1 MWFACRW
8 PMWPLPTSV
17 WGQSPGAPTSI
28 PVGEGQGG
36 LPQPRYR
43 LPAVQPWPSRR
54 CRAAPRSRSPP
65 EAGASRRGRFG
76 RSAGCVPTCE
86 RPRCL
91 LARAGLPRHTAGP
104 WPAALHTPM
113 SKLRLFVLLKHKLL
127 EKCSL
132 PGAKSP
138 GARSSPGPAGQ
149 GQHRPPERS
158 VPRPGAPGARRPLTR
173 LSPAGAAPFG
183 GHSAGDFD
191 DGFLRRKQRRNR
203 TTFTLQQVG
212 ARFSAPL
219 APAPAAP
226 RSPAPHRS
234 LPPPCLLPASP
245 QPPPACPVPC
255 QPVLPAPLPRWPRFP
270 HPCLADTPVGQLDPS
285 GSLTDLCSP
294 SLHQLEALEAVFAQT
309 HYPDVF
315 TREELALKINLTEAR
330 VQVWFQ
336 NRRAKWRKT
345 ERGASDQEGSKETMA
360 EVAPPARN
368 LNSPSPT
375 DQTRNK
381 KEGLEI
387 QQSLSRAVGPTGPF
401 FPSCLPGTLL
411 NTATYAQALS
421 HVASLKGSPLCS
433 CCVPDPMGLSFLP
446 TYGCQSNRTASV
458 AALRMKA
465 REHSEAVLQSANLLP
480 AASGSP
486 TPPATAGPEGSQD
499 RQPSP
504 AKEHMEGEKSV

>member
-1 MWFACRW
+1 MFYFHCPPQLEAC
-8 PMWPLPTSV
+8 L
-17 WGQSPGAPTSI
+17 
-28 PVGEGQGG
+28 
-36 LPQPRYR
+36 
-43 LPAVQPWPSRR
+43 
-54 CRAAPRSRSPP
+54 
-65 EAGASRRGRFG
+65 
-76 RSAGCVPTCE
+76 
-86 RPRCL
+86 PRCL
-91 LARAGLPRHTAGP
+91 GGP
-104 WPAALHTPM
+104 VFLIYALQTP
-113 SKLRLFVLLKHKLL
+113 LW
-127 EKCSL
+127 
-132 PGAKSP
+132 
-138 GARSSPGPAGQ
+138 
-149 GQHRPPERS
+149 
-158 VPRPGAPGARRPLTR
+158 
-173 LSPAGAAPFG
+173 G
-183 GHSAGDFD
+183 G
-191 DGFLRRKQRRNR
+191 RI
-203 TTFTLQQVG
+203 
-212 ARFSAPL
+212 
-219 APAPAAP
+219 
-226 RSPAPHRS
+226 PH
-234 LPPPCLLPASP
+234 
-245 QPPPACPVPC
+245 
-255 QPVLPAPLPRWPRFP
+255 
-270 HPCLADTPVGQLDPS
+270 

-360 EVAPPARN
+360 EVPPPARN
-368 LNSPSPT
+368 LNSPSPA

-387 QQSLSRAVGPTGPF
+387 QQSLSRSVGPTGPF

-421 HVASLKGSPLCS
+421 HVASLKGGPLCS

-480 AASGSP
+480 AASSSP
-486 TPPATAGPEGSQD
+486 TPPAKPGPEGSQD
-499 RQPSP
+499 KQPSP

>member
-1 MWFACRW
+1 G
-8 PMWPLPTSV
+8 T
-17 WGQSPGAPTSI
+17 
-28 PVGEGQGG
+28 
-36 LPQPRYR
+36 
-43 LPAVQPWPSRR
+43 
-54 CRAAPRSRSPP
+54 
-65 EAGASRRGRFG
+65 
-76 RSAGCVPTCE
+76 
-86 RPRCL
+86 
-91 LARAGLPRHTAGP
+91 
-104 WPAALHTPM
+104 
-113 SKLRLFVLLKHKLL
+113 
-127 EKCSL
+127 
-132 PGAKSP
+132 
-138 GARSSPGPAGQ
+138 
-149 GQHRPPERS
+149 
-158 VPRPGAPGARRPLTR
+158 
-173 LSPAGAAPFG
+173 APFG

-203 TTFTLQQVG
+203 TTFTLQ
-212 ARFSAPL
+212 
-219 APAPAAP
+219 
-226 RSPAPHRS
+226 
-234 LPPPCLLPASP
+234 
-245 QPPPACPVPC
+245 
-255 QPVLPAPLPRWPRFP
+255 
-270 HPCLADTPVGQLDPS
+270 
-285 GSLTDLCSP
+285 
-294 SLHQLEALEAVFAQT
+294 QLEALEAVFAQT

-368 LNSPSPT
+368 LNSPSPA

-387 QQSLSRAVGPTGPF
+387 QQSLSRSVGPTGPF

-480 AASGSP
+480 AASSSP
-486 TPPATAGPEGSQD
+486 TPPPAKPGPEGSQD
-499 RQPSP
+499 KQPSP

>member
-1 MWFACRW
+1 MFYFHC
-8 PMWPLPTSV
+8 P
-17 WGQSPGAPTSI
+17 
-28 PVGEGQGG
+28 
-36 LPQPRYR
+36 PQ
-43 LPAVQPWPSRR
+43 
-54 CRAAPRSRSPP
+54 
-65 EAGASRRGRFG
+65 
-76 RSAGCVPTCE
+76 
-86 RPRCL
+86 
-91 LARAGLPRHTAGP
+91 
-104 WPAALHTPM
+104 
-113 SKLRLFVLLKHKLL
+113 L
-127 EKCSL
+127 E
-132 PGAKSP
+132 
-138 GARSSPGPAGQ
+138 
-149 GQHRPPERS
+149 
-158 VPRPGAPGARRPLTR
+158 
-173 LSPAGAAPFG
+173 GAAPFG

-203 TTFTLQQVG
+203 TTFTLQ
-212 ARFSAPL
+212 
-219 APAPAAP
+219 
-226 RSPAPHRS
+226 
-234 LPPPCLLPASP
+234 
-245 QPPPACPVPC
+245 
-255 QPVLPAPLPRWPRFP
+255 
-270 HPCLADTPVGQLDPS
+270 
-285 GSLTDLCSP
+285 
-294 SLHQLEALEAVFAQT
+294 QLEALEAVFAQT

-480 AASGSP
+480 ASSSSSSP
-486 TPPATAGPEGSQD
+486 TPPAKPGPEGSQEQ
-499 RQPSP
+499 QPSP

>member
-1 MWFACRW
+1 MFYFHC
-8 PMWPLPTSV
+8 P
-17 WGQSPGAPTSI
+17 
-28 PVGEGQGG
+28 
-36 LPQPRYR
+36 PQ
-43 LPAVQPWPSRR
+43 
-54 CRAAPRSRSPP
+54 
-65 EAGASRRGRFG
+65 
-76 RSAGCVPTCE
+76 
-86 RPRCL
+86 
-91 LARAGLPRHTAGP
+91 
-104 WPAALHTPM
+104 
-113 SKLRLFVLLKHKLL
+113 L
-127 EKCSL
+127 E
-132 PGAKSP
+132 
-138 GARSSPGPAGQ
+138 
-149 GQHRPPERS
+149 
-158 VPRPGAPGARRPLTR
+158 
-173 LSPAGAAPFG
+173 GAAPFG

-203 TTFTLQQVG
+203 TTFTLQ
-212 ARFSAPL
+212 
-219 APAPAAP
+219 
-226 RSPAPHRS
+226 
-234 LPPPCLLPASP
+234 
-245 QPPPACPVPC
+245 
-255 QPVLPAPLPRWPRFP
+255 
-270 HPCLADTPVGQLDPS
+270 
-285 GSLTDLCSP
+285 
-294 SLHQLEALEAVFAQT
+294 QLEALEAVFAQT

-480 AASGSP
+480 TASSSP
-486 TPPATAGPEGSQD
+486 TPPAKPGPEGGQD
-499 RQPSP
+499 KQPP
-504 AKEHMEGEKSV
+504 VPKEHMEGEKSV

>member
-1 MWFACRW
+1 M
-8 PMWPLPTSV
+8 
-17 WGQSPGAPTSI
+17 PGRH
-28 PVGEGQGG
+28 
-36 LPQPRYR
+36 PRGVPKS
-43 LPAVQPWPSRR
+43 LTDPSRI
-54 CRAAPRSRSPP
+54 PHGSLTDTSRIPHGSLTDPSQIP
-65 EAGASRRGRFG
+65 HGYLTDPSRIPHG
-76 RSAGCVPTCE
+76 
-86 RPRCL
+86 
-91 LARAGLPRHTAGP
+91 
-104 WPAALHTPM
+104 
-113 SKLRLFVLLKHKLL
+113 
-127 EKCSL
+127 SL
-132 PGAKSP
+132 TDPS
-138 GARSSPGPAGQ
+138 RI
-149 GQHRPPERS
+149 
-158 VPRPGAPGARRPLTR
+158 
-173 LSPAGAAPFG
+173 
-183 GHSAGDFD
+183 
-191 DGFLRRKQRRNR
+191 
-203 TTFTLQQVG
+203 
-212 ARFSAPL
+212 
-219 APAPAAP
+219 
-226 RSPAPHRS
+226 PHRS
-234 LPPPCLLPASP
+234 L
-245 QPPPACPVPC
+245 
-255 QPVLPAPLPRWPRFP
+255 
-270 HPCLADTPVGQLDPS
+270 TDPS
-285 GSLTDLCSP
+285 QIPHGSLTDLCSP

-368 LNSPSPT
+368 LNSPSPA

-387 QQSLSRAVGPTGPF
+387 QQSLSRSVGPTGPF

-480 AASGSP
+480 AASSP
-486 TPPATAGPEGSQD
+486 TPPAKPGPEGSQD
-499 RQPSP
+499 KQPSP

>member
-1 MWFACRW
+1 
-8 PMWPLPTSV
+8 T
-17 WGQSPGAPTSI
+17 
-28 PVGEGQGG
+28 GG
-36 LPQPRYR
+36 LKNI
-43 LPAVQPWPSRR
+43 VS
-54 CRAAPRSRSPP
+54 
-65 EAGASRRGRFG
+65 
-76 RSAGCVPTCE
+76 
-86 RPRCL
+86 
-91 LARAGLPRHTAGP
+91 RAGVSSGRQDRGVLQQPPGHSGDG
-104 WPAALHTPM
+104 AAL
-113 SKLRLFVLLKHKLL
+113 
-127 EKCSL
+127 
-132 PGAKSP
+132 PG
-138 GARSSPGPAGQ
+138 
-149 GQHRPPERS
+149 
-158 VPRPGAPGARRPLTR
+158 RRVR
-173 LSPAGAAPFG
+173 AAPFG

-203 TTFTLQQVG
+203 TTFTLQ
-212 ARFSAPL
+212 
-219 APAPAAP
+219 
-226 RSPAPHRS
+226 
-234 LPPPCLLPASP
+234 
-245 QPPPACPVPC
+245 
-255 QPVLPAPLPRWPRFP
+255 
-270 HPCLADTPVGQLDPS
+270 
-285 GSLTDLCSP
+285 
-294 SLHQLEALEAVFAQT
+294 QLEALEAVFAQT

-368 LNSPSPT
+368 LNSPSPA

-480 AASGSP
+480 ASSSSSP
-486 TPPATAGPEGSQD
+486 TPPAKPSPEGSQD
-499 RQPSP
+499 QQPSP
-504 AKEHMEGEKSV
+504 AKEHVEGEKSV